1 MNGRAL
7 APSDDRYAGWPRARA
22 LWLLFALAAM
32 LLAAALVPIDQ
43 GVSKVRTKGFVE
55 NIADNARGAKSEKRA
70 RDEDLALYDRAVARI
85 RKGENYYD
93 FIVAEHRRAHY
104 PVRPGLA
111 VRLPT
116 LAYINAAIGEG
127 GQIAAAIA
135 LMIAVLT
142 AWWGRLGSEPGG
154 LPLRVRAMALLF
166 VGASLGVNRYFFQ
179 LHELWAGMLLALAF
193 GLHRVCQAPPLPGVG
208 DRPKGGGGGAQSGN
222 LPPPSTLRAATSPGR
237 GGAWVASLVVAAL
250 ALAIREHALPFVLLM
265 AATAFWRRAWTEGA
279 AWTALAAVFLVALA
293 VHLHL
298 VAAQVLPS
306 DPPSP
311 SWITFRGL
319 SGWLSNITL
328 SSNLRF
334 LPHWLAGPLIVL
346 MVFGWSGWKTW
357 AGTFGTL
364 LYLGYGLLFLIAGR
378 ADNFYW
384 GVGVAPA
391 MFIGL
396 AFTPR
401 ALRSLWRAAARA

>member
-43 GVSKVRTKGFVE
+43 GDSKVRTKGFVE

-135 LMIAVLT
+135 LMIAVLA
-142 AWWGRLGSEPGG
+142 AWWGRLGREPGG
-154 LPLRVRAMALLF
+154 LPFRVRAMALLF

-193 GLHRVCQAPPLPGVG
+193 GLHRVRQPPRSAP
-208 DRPKGGGGGAQSGN
+208 
-222 LPPPSTLRAATSPGR
+222 RAATSPG

-265 AATAFWRRAWTEGA
+265 AATAIWRRAWTEGA
-279 AWTALAAVFLVALA
+279 AWTALAAVFLVALS

-311 SWITFRGL
+311 SRITFRGL

-396 AFTPR
+396 AFAPR